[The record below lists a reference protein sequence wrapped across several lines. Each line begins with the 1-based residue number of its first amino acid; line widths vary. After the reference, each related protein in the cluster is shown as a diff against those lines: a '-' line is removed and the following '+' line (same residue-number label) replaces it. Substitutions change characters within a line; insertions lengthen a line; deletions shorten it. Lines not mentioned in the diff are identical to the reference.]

1 MLNFCPKD
9 KTDLVPQ
16 LTNMQGITNFT
27 EEEIK
32 IVGAIRSAKQEDR
45 LLARRIADDV
55 GCYVQKVSKFAER
68 LEKDEMI
75 SRMKQEEEGKLIYFG
90 NEKVG

>member
-1 MLNFCPKD
+1 M
-9 KTDLVPQ
+9 PQ
-16 LTNMQGITNFT
+16 LTNVQGITDFT

-75 SRMKQEEEGKLIYFG
+75 SRMKQEDEGKLIYFG
-90 NEKVG
+90 NEKLA